1 MTQEARK
8 KKFNEWLKLLDIYKK
23 YAVQWEVVYGEQPVS
38 AEQDGGGLG
47 SNPPPPPPP
56 PPVNP

>member
-1 MTQEARK
+1 MTQETRK

-23 YAVQWEVVYGEQPVS
+23 YVVQWEVVYGEQTVS
-38 AEQDGGGLG
+38 TEQDGGGLG